1 VFVSVDI
8 VGGPRQGDRV
18 TNPALL
24 RHPRLAGAAPGLG
37 YGGDYNP
44 EQWPESTWAEDARL
58 MREAGVTFVT
68 VGVFSWARI
77 EPSPGERDFGWLD
90 VVLDLMDDH
99 DIAVDLATATASPPA
114 WLAHADPAVLPVD
127 AQGRRLGYGSRQTWC
142 PSSQGYRRHAL
153 ALVEDLAARYAN
165 HPALAMWH
173 VSNELGCHNAHCY
186 CDVSAAAFRRWLRER
201 YGTLDALNEA
211 WGTAFW
217 SQHYARWEEI
227 EPPRISTAQLNPT
240 QQLDFRRFSSEEL
253 LDQHRAERDAL
264 HRLSPGV
271 PVTTNFMVSSHI
283 DGMDYW
289 RWAPEQDV
297 VSNDHYLDGRID
309 DPLREL
315 SLCADWT
322 RGLAGGAPWVLME
335 HSTSA
340 VNWQPA
346 NYPKRPGQMMRNSL
360 QHVARGADSV
370 GFFQWRASVA
380 GAEKYHS
387 AMLPHAGT
395 DSRVWREVVELGAV
409 LRRLGEVAGTRVS
422 ARVAMLL
429 DYESMWAV
437 QRDSL
442 PRADL
447 RYLEPARAL
456 YRALWDAGV
465 TVDVCHP
472 SQDLAGYALVL
483 APMLHLVTDADA
495 ANLAGYVRGGGHLLA
510 TYFSGVVDENDH
522 IRTGGYP
529 GAFRQLLGIRV
540 EEFCPLPAGTTVT
553 LSGGPGDPG
562 DPGDPG
568 GREGRASS
576 SDPGAVET
584 ADLWAEDLALA
595 GAEAVRSYADGP
607 MAGRPAVTRHRAGEG
622 LAWYVATRTDDGATA
637 AVLAE
642 VLEAAGVPTGPG
654 SGAVPPGVEVV
665 RRVGEDRSYL
675 FVLNHADE
683 TVVIP
688 GTGHDL
694 VADRPCEGEIVV
706 EPGGVACVR
715 EEVVGGARRSAS

>member
-1 VFVSVDI
+1 MTV
-8 VGGPRQGDRV
+8 V

-24 RHPRLAGAAPGLG
+24 RHPRLVGAARGLG

-44 EQWPESTWAEDARL
+44 EQWPERTWAQDARL

-77 EPSPGERDFGWLD
+77 EPTPGERDLGWLD

-99 DIAVDLATATASPPA
+99 DIAVDLATATASPPP
-114 WLAHADPAVLPVD
+114 WLAHADPEVLPVD

-142 PSSQGYRRHAL
+142 PSSPVYRRHAL
-153 ALVEDLAARYAN
+153 ALVEDLAARYAG

-186 CDVSAAAFRRWLRER
+186 CDVSAVAFRRWLRGR
-201 YGTLDALNEA
+201 YGSLEALNAA

-217 SQHYARWEEI
+217 SQHYADWDEVQ
-227 EPPRISTAQLNPT
+227 PPRISTAQLNPT
-240 QQLDFRRFSSEEL
+240 QQLDFRRFSSDEL
-253 LDQHRAERDAL
+253 LDQHRAERDVL
-264 HRLSPGV
+264 RRLSPGV

-283 DGMDYW
+283 DAMDYW

-297 VSNDHYLDGRID
+297 VSQDHYLDGRIE
-309 DPLREL
+309 DPLLEL

-346 NYPKRPGQMMRNSL
+346 NYPKRPGQMLRNSL

-370 GFFQWRASVA
+370 GFFQWRASLA

-395 DSRVWREVVELGAV
+395 DTRVWREVVQLGAV
-409 LRRLGEVAGTRVS
+409 LDRLGDVAGTTVS
-422 ARVAMLL
+422 ARVAVLL

-447 RYLEPARAL
+447 HYLDRARAL

-465 TVDVCHP
+465 TVDVRHP
-472 SQDLAGYALVL
+472 SADLNGYALVL
-483 APMLHLVTDADA
+483 APTLHLVTDADA
-495 ANLAGYVRGGGHLLA
+495 ANLAGYVHRGGHLLL

-522 IRTGGYP
+522 IRPGGYP
-529 GAFRQLLGIRV
+529 GAFRDLLGVRV
-540 EEFCPLPAGTTVT
+540 EEFCPLPASTTVT
-553 LSGGPGDPG
+553 LAGGPDGQDV
-562 DPGDPG
+562 
-568 GREGRASS
+568 A
-576 SDPGAVET
+576 ET
-584 ADLWAEDLALA
+584 ADLWAEDLSLA
-595 GAEAVRSYADGP
+595 GATAVRSYADGP
-607 MAGRPAVTRHRAGEG
+607 MAGRPAVTRHQAGDG
-622 LAWYVATRTDDGATA
+622 LAWYVATRTDPAATA

-642 VLEAAGVPTGPG
+642 VLDAAGVPTG
-654 SGAVPPGVEVV
+654 SLPPGVEVV
-665 RRVGEDRSYL
+665 RRVGDGRSYA
-675 FVLNHADE
+675 FVLNHTDE
-683 TVVIP
+683 TVAVP
-688 GTGHDL
+688 VAGHDL
-694 VADRPCEGEIVV
+694 VADRTCDHEVVV

-715 EEVVGGARRSAS
+715 EEVADGARRPAS